1 MSLARQRPRGG
12 SSATALASSSSIVR
26 CIALVADVVVP
37 LRTGGEL
44 ADAPLEHVRRAE
56 AFGREQRLE
65 RLQPASIVAP
75 PCVAA
80 GGASFPVG
88 DRRDQAIAKLVPG
101 EAAVLVQRHRHPEET
116 CLP

>member
-12 SSATALASSSSIVR
+12 SSATALGSSPSIVR
-26 CIALVADVVVP
+26 CLALVADVVVS

-44 ADAPLEHVRRAE
+44 GGAPLEHVRRAE

-75 PCVAA
+75 PRVAA
-80 GGASFPVG
+80 GGAPLPVG
-88 DRRDQAIAKLVPG
+88 DRRDQPIAKLVPG
-101 EAAVLVQRHRHPEET
+101 EAAGLVQ
-116 CLP
+116 